1 MNLYCDNE
9 VAIHVANNPMFHER
23 TKHIEGDYHFTG
35 EKLEDGTICTPHV
48 KTKTGSQ
55 LAAFIT
61 KALHGLQIFAI
72 CNKMRMINIY
82 DLACGGV

>member
-1 MNLYCDNE
+1 MYCDNE
-9 VAIHVANNPMFHER
+9 MTIHIVDNPVFPER
-23 TKHIEGDYHFTG
+23 TKHIEINRYSTC

-55 LAAFIT
+55 LADFIT